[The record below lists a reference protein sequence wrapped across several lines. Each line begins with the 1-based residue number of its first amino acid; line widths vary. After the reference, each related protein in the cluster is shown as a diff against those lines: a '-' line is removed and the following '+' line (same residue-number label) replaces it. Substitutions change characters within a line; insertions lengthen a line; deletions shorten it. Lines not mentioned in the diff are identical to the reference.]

1 MRKSAV
7 RWALFVG
14 TVAFAA
20 AAMAAD
26 EAAAPYST
34 RDLEKYVGRALVKDG
49 LAQAADV
56 IPLLPQSCPPFYLRD
71 EHNKIIDPTIEEDV
85 NRPVSFRQTC
95 GGPACHDVQASRR
108 LHFQMRPNLYRRA
121 SGGTIR
127 RQGRLF
133 REMALVR
140 AARAVADEFRRPGP
154 D

>member
-95 GGPACHDVQASRR
+95 GGPACHDVQRITEGY
-108 LHFQMRPNLYRRA
+108 HFQM
-121 SGGTIR
+121 G
-127 RQGRLF
+127 
-133 REMALVR
+133 
-140 AARAVADEFRRPGP
+140 ADE
-154 D
+154 